1 MNKSKPNNEATK
13 AQIRAWLEK
22 AIKKAQNPD
31 PREKMIREREK
42 KARTVEKS
50 YGL

>member
-1 MNKSKPNNEATK
+1 MSNEATK
-13 AQIRAWLEK
+13 AQIKAWLEE

-31 PREKMIREREK
+31 PREKLIRERERK
-42 KARTVEKS
+42 KKDVLKH

>member
-1 MNKSKPNNEATK
+1 MSNEATK
-13 AQIRAWLEK
+13 AQIRAWLEE

-31 PREKMIREREK
+31 PREKLKQERERRRK
-42 KARTVEKS
+42 LVSKH